1 MKLELMNEFLL
12 SLGAAFG
19 VLLLAACAVV
29 SSWDQV
35 VVSLLPVV
43 VVVIV
48 IIGENPGRGS
58 SEYEI

>member
-43 VVVIV
+43 VIV

>member
-12 SLGAAFG
+12 SLAAAFG

-35 VVSLLPVV
+35 AVSLLPVV
-43 VVVIV
+43 VV
-48 IIGENPGRGS
+48 IIGESPVYG
-58 SEYEI
+58 